1 MVIWSCF
8 TRSTIKL
15 RSENGYQVVDHDPV
29 FWIRSRCLDGTPTK
43 SIVHEDKMIAFEA
56 LFVGHTVP
64 EVGDGPVEGGDGH
77 VAVLKRVLVHGV
89 GIGNQIKT
97 KVILKLD

>member
-1 MVIWSCF
+1 
-8 TRSTIKL
+8 
-15 RSENGYQVVDHDPV
+15 
-29 FWIRSRCLDGTPTK
+29 
-43 SIVHEDKMIAFEA
+43 MIAFEA